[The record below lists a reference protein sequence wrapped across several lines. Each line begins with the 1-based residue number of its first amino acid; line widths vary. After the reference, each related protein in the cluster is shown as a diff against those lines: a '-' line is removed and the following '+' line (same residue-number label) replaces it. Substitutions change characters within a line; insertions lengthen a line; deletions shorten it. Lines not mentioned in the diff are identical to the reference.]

1 MMFKGTAKKSS
12 LEIVKLI
19 EGLGGAFDAYTTKE
33 NLIIIT
39 KFLSEHIAT
48 VLDLILEILLESK
61 FAPRDLVKE
70 KSVVLEEIKTD
81 EDDPSDYVFEILFE
95 ELFPGHGLGR
105 PIAGTRSSVSRIDHE
120 CALAQYRDILD
131 RNIVI
136 AVSGNFDAD
145 EITRIARHRFRRHR
159 LQDPPRIKPVYGRPV
174 IRVQKKKE
182 ISQVHV
188 LFGIPTFAY
197 DSPLRRPMFLLN
209 GALGGGMSSRLFQG
223 LRESAGLVYDVH
235 SFVDFYSD
243 CGLLGFYFVCDKKN
257 LKPIAAQLKKIFR
270 DLVRNGFGRE
280 EIEIAKTYLTGNM
293 LLSMESSTNRMMRLG
308 RELIYMKRI
317 TPINEAVRQIRALG
331 ESEVNRLNKDFLD
344 LNKYSVAAVG
354 PVTRNEIHNLF
365 NDLVS

>member
-1 MMFKGTAKKSS
+1 MFKGTAKKSS

-39 KFLSEHIAT
+39 KFLSEHMTT

-81 EDDPSDYVFEILFE
+81 EDDPGDHVFEILFQ
-95 ELFPGHGLGR
+95 ELFPDHGLGR
-105 PIAGTRSSVSRIDHE
+105 PIAGTRTSVSRIDHSN
-120 CALAQYRDILD
+120 ALAHYRDIVD

-136 AVSGNFDAD
+136 AVSGNFEAD
-145 EITRIARHRFRRHR
+145 EIYRIARRRFRRHR
-159 LQDPPRIKPVYGRPV
+159 PQDPPRIRPVYGRPV
-174 IRVQKKKE
+174 IKVQKKKE

-188 LFGIPTFAY
+188 LFGVPTFAY
-197 DSPLRRPMFLLN
+197 DSPLRQPMFLFN
-209 GALGGGMSSRLFQG
+209 GVLGGGMSSRLFQG

-235 SFVDFYSD
+235 SFIDFYAD

-257 LKPIAAQLKKIFR
+257 LRPIAAQLKKIFR
-270 DLVRNGFGRE
+270 NLIHHGFRRE

-308 RELIYMKRI
+308 RELIYMKRA
-317 TPINEAVRQIRALG
+317 TPINEAVRQIRSVGA
-331 ESEVNRLNKDFLD
+331 SDVNRLNKDFLD
-344 LNKYSVAAVG
+344 LKKYTVAAVG
-354 PVTRNEIHNLF
+354 PVTQKEIQDLF

>member
-1 MMFKGTAKKSS
+1 MFKGTAKKSS

-33 NLIIIT
+33 NLIILT
-39 KFLSEHIAT
+39 KFLSEHITT

-61 FAPRDLVKE
+61 FARQDLVKE

-81 EDDPSDYVFEILFE
+81 EDDPSDHVFEMLFQ

-105 PIAGTRSSVSRIDHE
+105 PIAGIRTSVSRIGQE
-120 CALAQYRDILD
+120 NALAHYRDIVD
-131 RNIVI
+131 RDIVI
-136 AVSGNFDAD
+136 AVSGNFDAA
-145 EITRIARHRFRRHR
+145 EISRIAYRRFRRHR
-159 LQDPPRIKPVYGRPV
+159 QQEQPRIPPDYGRPV
-174 IRVQKKKE
+174 IKVQKKKE

-197 DSPLRRPMFLLN
+197 GSPRRRPMILLN
-209 GALGGGMSSRLFQG
+209 GTLGGSMSSRLFQG

-257 LKPIAAQLKKIFR
+257 LKPIAVQLKKIFR
-270 DLVRNGFGRE
+270 DLVHNGFRRE

-317 TPINEAVRQIRALG
+317 TPINEAVRQIRSLN
-331 ESEVNRLNKDFLD
+331 ESDVNRLNKEFLD
-344 LNKYSVAAVG
+344 LRKYTVTAVG
-354 PVTRNEIHNLF
+354 PVTQKEIQDLF
-365 NDLVS
+365 NTLVS